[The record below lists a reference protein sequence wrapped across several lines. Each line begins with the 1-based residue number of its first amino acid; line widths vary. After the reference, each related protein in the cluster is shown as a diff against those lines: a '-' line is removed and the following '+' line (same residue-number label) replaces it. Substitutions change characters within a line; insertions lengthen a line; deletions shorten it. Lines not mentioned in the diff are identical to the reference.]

1 MVARNYARRLAERG
15 YNQRV
20 LLQHNS
26 TQLTMKTIKTFNNAS
41 VVSVVDGIITLR
53 VNDNEIHSFS
63 DASIVS
69 IVNGAVTIAVE
80 NVFTDDM
87 LEPGMVV
94 EYRDGRK
101 RLVLKIG
108 GQLMFCANDSWR
120 IASMVD
126 KDFPELDVVKVFQP
140 KDRRVINELL
150 NNPDNLIWSE

>member
-1 MVARNYARRLAERG
+1 
-15 YNQRV
+15 
-20 LLQHNS
+20 
-26 TQLTMKTIKTFNNAS
+26 MKTIKTFNNAS
-41 VVSVVDGIITLR
+41 VVSVVDGRITLR

-69 IVNGAVTIAVE
+69 IVNGAVTIGVE

-108 GQLMFCANDSWR
+108 GHLIFCAKDSWR
-120 IASMVD
+120 NASMVD
-126 KDFPELDVVKVFQP
+126 DIFHELDVVKVFHP
-140 KDRRVINELL
+140 KNARVIDELL
-150 NNPDNLIWSE
+150 NKPDNPIWSE